1 MQTIHDDKPLNPST
15 PRTARPGRTG
25 GHRFSTRRPS
35 INITPVERGGRVVL
49 GALAAIAGALL
60 LTSAESV
67 VAVILEVLLIGA
79 GLDLVIT
86 GALGHCPVYQKLGFT
101 PTSLRRPT

>member
-1 MQTIHDDKPLNPST
+1 MQTIHDDKPRNSST
-15 PRTARPGRTG
+15 TRTARPGSAR
-25 GHRFSTRRPS
+25 GHRFSKRRPS

-49 GALAAIAGALL
+49 GAVAAIAGALL
-60 LTSAESV
+60 LTSAGSV
-67 VAVILEVLLIGA
+67 VAVILEVLLVGA

-86 GALGHCPVYQKLGFT
+86 GALGHCPLYQKLGHT